1 MLSKALPFLDSY
13 SAVFQHTFCFSGCQ
27 NKETTTR
34 ESFNAV
40 NHDEEVKMMNRMECK
55 LSQDVRVEARF
66 RPDTTKEPVRI
77 VPELSLKLGDL
88 LVQE

>member
-1 MLSKALPFLDSY
+1 MFK
-13 SAVFQHTFCFSGCQ
+13 HTFCFSWCQ

-66 RPDTTKEPVRI
+66 GPDTTKEPVRI
-77 VPELSLKLGDL
+77 VPELSLKLRDL

>member
-1 MLSKALPFLDSY
+1 M
-13 SAVFQHTFCFSGCQ
+13 
-27 NKETTTR
+27 TTR

-40 NHDEEVKMMNRMECK
+40 NYDKEVKMMKRMECK

-66 RPDTTKEPVRI
+66 GPDPTKEPVRI
-77 VPELSLKLGDL
+77 VPELSLKLRDL

>member
-1 MLSKALPFLDSY
+1 MFK
-13 SAVFQHTFCFSGCQ
+13 HTFCFSWCQ

-55 LSQDVRVEARF
+55 LSQDVRVKARF
-66 RPDTTKEPVRI
+66 GPDTTKEPVRI
-77 VPELSLKLGDL
+77 VPELSLKLRDL

>member
-1 MLSKALPFLDSY
+1 MFK
-13 SAVFQHTFCFSGCQ
+13 HTFCFSWCQ

-40 NHDEEVKMMNRMECK
+40 NYDKEVKMMKRMECK
-55 LSQDVRVEARF
+55 LSQDVRVKARF
-66 RPDTTKEPVRI
+66 GPDTTKEPVRI
-77 VPELSLKLGDL
+77 VPELSLELRDL